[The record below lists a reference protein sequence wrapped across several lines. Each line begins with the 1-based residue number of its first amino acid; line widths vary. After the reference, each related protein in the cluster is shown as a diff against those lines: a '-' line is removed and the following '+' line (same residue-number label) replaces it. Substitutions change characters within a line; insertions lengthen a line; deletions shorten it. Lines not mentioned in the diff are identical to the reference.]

1 MKKQKH
7 FSFDKY
13 LQKVRSKG
21 RYSITLSELQ
31 ENTNLSYKAIQQ
43 TIFRAKTNKKIAQIR
58 QGFYVIIPPEYS
70 NSGILP
76 VYLYINDLMQFIKRD
91 YYLGLFSAANLHGAG
106 HQQAMNTQLIIEY
119 PSLRKIKND
128 KLEIAFF
135 TKNKWTK
142 NDIIEKKTDTGYINV
157 SSPEL
162 TVLDLIYYHK
172 RIGGISRT
180 LSIIEELAEEINPQ
194 KLYETAQ
201 GFKNNTTIQRL
212 GFLFDEIFN
221 ETTLANSLYKLIEN
235 KTTNKALLSS
245 LSQDKGKI
253 NKKWNIVINIDT
265 DY

>member
-1 MKKQKH
+1 MKKERH
-7 FSFDKY
+7 FNFGKY

-43 TIFRAKTNKKIAQIR
+43 TIFRAKMNKKIAQIR

-70 NSGILP
+70 NSEILP
-76 VYLYINDLMQFIKRD
+76 VYLYIDDLMQFIKRD
-91 YYLGLFSAANLHGAG
+91 YYLGLFSAASLHGAG
-106 HQQAMNTQLIIEY
+106 HQQAMNTQLIIES
-119 PSLRKIKND
+119 PSLRNIKND

-142 NDIIEKKTDTGYINV
+142 NDIIEKKTDAGYINV

-162 TVLDLIYYHK
+162 TALDLIYYHK
-172 RIGGISRT
+172 RIGGINRT

-194 KLYETAQ
+194 KLYETTQ
-201 GFKNNTTIQRL
+201 RFKNNTTIQRL

-221 ETTLANSLYKLIEN
+221 EKNLANSLYKSIKN